1 MGTSSEE
8 TVWYQ
13 YYQPDR
19 TQNHQGDKP
28 PKTHTYCV
36 GLTVHGLGFQTEYE
50 VENKPSTSIHCSLLS
65 HYGCNVIPSGQ
76 LTLQLPCLFHSR
88 FLSFLIVNQKT
99 PSPLKFQAF
108 AHSDEKSAGRKAE
121 AEGHCIWSKR
131 KRVVKDGR
139 EQKMGFAIIL
149 AWRDQRQRR
158 IRSHDQKIEHV
169 ELEMSYN
176 NQHLLCIKQTSP
188 SSKQHVSQHPYDA
201 NSM

>member
-1 MGTSSEE
+1 MWFPLASS
-8 TVWYQ
+8 
-13 YYQPDR
+13 
-19 TQNHQGDKP
+19 
-28 PKTHTYCV
+28 
-36 GLTVHGLGFQTEYE
+36 
-50 VENKPSTSIHCSLLS
+50 PSSCHAFSTADFYPSSLW
-65 HYGCNVIPSGQ
+65 
-76 LTLQLPCLFHSR
+76 TK
-88 FLSFLIVNQKT
+88 KT

-121 AEGHCIWSKR
+121 AEGRCIWSKR

-139 EQKMGFAIIL
+139 EWKMGFVVIL

-169 ELEMSYN
+169 ELEMSYT

-201 NSM
+201 NSMWVSSLLNWGNLAQKSWNNLLVTHIASKSDPLRIQRRAFNSELSVFLGHLTES